1 LEADFGGGAGRI
13 DFRDDH
19 ALRDDANWMKHT
31 LATRLEDGTV
41 SLDYKPVEGDA
52 YMPMERKY

>member
-1 LEADFGGGAGRI
+1 
-13 DFRDDH
+13 
-19 ALRDDANWMKHT
+19 MKHT

-41 SLDYKPVEGDA
+41 ALDYKPVEGDA